1 MDKQETPPPSSPQ
14 AINPTPKQQFLAKGT
29 WISDHRR
36 MVDSEVFQRAIDHAS
51 RHYVRSLHGIAPTD
65 LTHPNFMAAS
75 AMNFQRIQGM
85 HDFIQVLLCLS
96 EVVKKTESVKLSDN
110 LDN

>member
-1 MDKQETPPPSSPQ
+1 METQNTTKTRP
-14 AINPTPKQQFLAKGT
+14 ANPTPKHTFLEIPT
-29 WISDHRR
+29 WISDHRKLL
-36 MVDSEVFQRAIDHAS
+36 DTPSFQRAIDYAS
-51 RHYVRSLHGIAPTD
+51 RHYVRSLHGIAPSD

-85 HDFIQVLLCLS
+85 HDFIAVLMALS
-96 EVVKKTESVKLSDN
+96 EVPPPRAAGKSSDN